1 MIGEGQKERCL
12 GFWENRDESVNCM
25 RYFTIC
31 LALRLKKD
39 YTEISAQDG
48 RIIIL

>member
-1 MIGEGQKERCL
+1 MIVDVTERKMS
-12 GFWENRDESVNCM
+12 GIWGNRDESVNCM

-48 RIIIL
+48 RIIFL